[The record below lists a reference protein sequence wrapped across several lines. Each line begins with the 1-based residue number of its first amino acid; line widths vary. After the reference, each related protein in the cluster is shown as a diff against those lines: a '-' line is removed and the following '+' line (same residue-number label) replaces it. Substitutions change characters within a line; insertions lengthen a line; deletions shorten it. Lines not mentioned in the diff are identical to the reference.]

1 MARDGSFFGFAKR
14 IQPKFHTPSGAVVFQ
29 GCVTVVLVLTGTY
42 QELYSYAIFAIWI
55 FLGRL

>member
-29 GCVTVVLVLTGTY
+29 GGVTVLLVLTGTTKSCIPT
-42 QELYSYAIFAIWI
+42 QYSQSGFS
-55 FLGRL
+55 